1 MSDPRQ
7 LAIHEHRR
15 WLGYLQPDGLVFS
28 AVALVDSQIQINQS
42 LYIEAQA
49 ALNSVLS
56 TGSEGEP
63 ELPHFTTFAAG
74 FLGWD
79 PSRILYW
86 AVADECPV
94 ALQTAVSEGGEI
106 LRPDGAYKF
115 RDPAQA
121 PDLERPYHLL
131 IRQLPAGTDPDA
143 VQESGHGWSASPVQ
157 KFERL
162 LRQNKIPVGLLFTP
176 TALRLVYA
184 PVGENTGSLTF
195 PLDCILS
202 NAGRPAAEALR
213 TVLSRHRLENA
224 PKEQRLLPVLQRSR
238 AYQNSVSTQLAQQV
252 LSALYEM
259 VRGFQA
265 ADEAAHGAVLRDV
278 RERDPDEV
286 YHGLLT
292 LLLRLIVLLFAE
304 DRGLMPSSP
313 LYQRHYGAHGLFEQL
328 RADHERHSA
337 TMDRRYGAYARL
349 IALFRLL
356 YDGCGHPQLRVPARR
371 GHLFDP
377 DRFPFLEGRASAE
390 TPTLDLPLVA
400 DGTLY
405 GVLRKLLFL
414 DGERLSYR
422 DLDVEQ
428 IGSVYETIM
437 GFRLDLAAERTIA
450 LKPGSSK
457 GASVFVP
464 LEQMLAQSGAN
475 RARFLK
481 DTFEIKL
488 PTAANNRIKAAQ
500 TFEDLVAGFGNRI
513 DRDASPDVLPAGSL
527 LLHPTDERRRSGS
540 HYTPASFTQP
550 IVEKTLAPVLDR
562 LGRHPRPETILELK
576 VCDPAVGSAA
586 FLVETCRQLANELVA
601 AWHYHHCLPPIPPD
615 EDEVLHARRLV
626 AQRCLYGVD
635 RNPMAADLAKL
646 SLWLLTMA
654 REHPFSFVDHAIRSG
669 DSLVG
674 LSNAQIAA
682 CHWNPRGGT
691 SQLASQAV
699 RHAVERAGTLRR
711 QILEAGDALAPEDK
725 ARRLAEAEAAQN
737 QARLAGDVVVAAFF
751 AEDNDRRRESTLGEF
766 VSLLGEAGKP
776 EEKVRVLREQGEHPV
791 QPFHWELE
799 FPEVFAR
806 ANPGF
811 DAFVGNP
818 PFLGGKRITTV
829 SGDKFRDWLLALHA
843 ESNSNSD
850 LVAHFFR
857 RTFSLLR
864 SNGTY
869 GLIATN
875 TIAQGD
881 TRATGLRFICRNGGI
896 IYAANRRVKWPGEA
910 AVVVSVVWV
919 VRGGFN
925 GERKL
930 DERPV
935 PQITA
940 FLFHD
945 GGHDNPRTLAAN
957 ANKSFQGAIL
967 RGMGFTFD
975 DTTPDGASSPL
986 SEMERLIAK
995 DPRNAE
1001 RIFPYLGG
1009 EEVNSSPTHAHH
1021 RYVIN
1026 FVDYPLERRE
1036 LAARWIGATEVQQ
1049 KEWLREGIVPLD
1061 YPSPVAMDW
1070 PDLVKVLEQKVKPE
1084 RERLG
1089 NSAADAP
1096 HKKFWW
1102 RFANTRP
1109 VLYSA
1114 IAPLERVLVT
1124 ARVSQFLCTT
1134 FVFVRQVFS
1143 EQVVVIGTNQ
1153 NAVLS
1158 LIQSSLHDAWSRFFA
1173 SSLEERL
1180 RYTPTDCFETFPFP
1194 AGWEEDAELERV
1206 GREYYEHRAA
1216 LMVERGEGL
1225 TKTYNRFHRP
1235 EETDPGTLRLREL
1248 HGAMDAVVLRAY
1260 GWGDLVDEGRTVCEF
1275 VPDYYEEPEDG
1286 GDPVPKSVRYRW
1298 SDATRDEVL
1307 ARLLA
1312 LNAERAAEEAA
1323 AATAST
1329 STPTRARRGARSAQ
1343 RELPPQSDL
1352 FT

>member
-7 LAIHEHRR
+7 LAIQEHRR

-42 LYIEAQA
+42 AYAEAQS
-49 ALNSVLS
+49 ALVSVLAND
-56 TGSEGEP
+56 TEGGDA
-63 ELPHFTTFAAG
+63 LPHFTSFATG

-79 PSRILYW
+79 STRLLYW

-94 ALQTAVSEGGEI
+94 ALQTSVSEGGEI
-106 LRPDGAYKF
+106 LRPDGAYQF
-115 RDPAQA
+115 RDSSQA
-121 PDLERPYHLL
+121 PDPSRPYHLL
-131 IRQLPAGTDPDA
+131 IRQLPEGTDPDA
-143 VQESGHGWSASPVQ
+143 VQESAHGWSASPMQ

-162 LRQNKIPVGLLFTP
+162 LRQNKIAVGLLSTP

-195 PLDCILS
+195 PLECILS

-213 TVLSRHRLENA
+213 TVLGRHRLEIA

-238 AYQNSVSTQLAQQV
+238 AYQNSVSTELAKQV
-252 LSALYEM
+252 LSALYEL

-265 ADEAAHGAVLRDV
+265 ADEAAHGTVLREV

-292 LLLRLIVLLFAE
+292 LLLRLVVLLFAE

-313 LYQRHYGAHGLFEQL
+313 LYARHYGAHGLFEQL

-356 YDGCGHPQLRVPARR
+356 HDGCGHPQLRVPARR

-377 DRFPFLEGRASAE
+377 DRFPFLEGRAGS
-390 TPTLDLPLVA
+390 PSQQLPLVP
-400 DGTLY
+400 DGTLH

-437 GFRLDLAAERTIA
+437 GFRLELATERTVA

-464 LEQMLAQSGAN
+464 LEQLLAQPGAN

-500 TFEDLVAGFGNRI
+500 TLEDLVAGFGNRI

-527 LLHPTDERRRSGS
+527 LLQPTDERRRSGS

-562 LGRHPRPETILELK
+562 LGRHPRPEVILDLK

-586 FLVETCRQLANELVA
+586 FLVETCRQLAHELVA
-601 AWHYHHCLPPIPPD
+601 SWHYHRCLPPIPPD

-654 REHPFSFVDHAIRSG
+654 REHPFTFVDHAIRSG

-674 LSNAQIAA
+674 ISNNQIAA
-682 CHWNPRGGT
+682 CHWNPAGNT
-691 SQLASQAV
+691 SPLASQAV
-699 RHAVERAGTLRR
+699 RNAVERAGTLRR

-751 AEDNDRRRESTLGEF
+751 AADNDRRRESTLGEF

-776 EEKVRVLREQGEHPV
+776 EEKVRGLREQGPHPV

-806 ANPGF
+806 DNPGF

-818 PFLGGKRITTV
+818 PYAYKNTIIKGNRPGYIE
-829 SGDKFRDWLLALHA
+829 WLKALHA
-843 ESNSNSD
+843 GSHGNSD

-864 SNGTY
+864 SSGTF

-881 TRATGLRFICRNGGI
+881 TRQSGLRWICTNGGT
-896 IYAANRRVKWPGEA
+896 IYAASRRTKWPGEA

-919 VRGGFN
+919 VRGVFN
-925 GERKL
+925 GERRL

-935 PQITA
+935 SQITA

-945 GGHDNPRTLAAN
+945 GGHDNPKTLTAN
-957 ANKSFQGAIL
+957 AGKSFQGSIVL
-967 RGMGFTFD
+967 GMGFTFD
-975 DTTPDGASSPL
+975 DTTPDSAATPI
-986 SEMERLIAK
+986 SEMHRLIAK

-1001 RIFPYLGG
+1001 RIFPYIGG
-1009 EEVNSSPTHAHH
+1009 EEVNTSPTHAHH

-1026 FVDYPLERRE
+1026 FADYPLERRE
-1036 LAARWIGATEVQQ
+1036 LGVRWIGASEAQQ
-1049 KEWLREGIVPLD
+1049 KEWLRDGIVPLD
-1061 YPSPVAMDW
+1061 YPSPVAADW
-1070 PDLVKVLEQKVKPE
+1070 PDLLEIVRAKVKPE
-1084 RERLG
+1084 RDRQNDKIG
-1089 NSAADAP
+1089 RTR
-1096 HKKFWW
+1096 WW
-1102 RFANTRP
+1102 NFLRTRP
-1109 VLYSA
+1109 EMMAA
-1114 IAPLERVLVT
+1114 IAPLERVLVCS
-1124 ARVSQFLCTT
+1124 RHQPNWCIGSVDS
-1134 FVFVRQVFS
+1134 RSVFS
-1143 EQVVVIGTNQ
+1143 EALVIFALEHAGL
-1153 NAVLS
+1153 AL
-1158 LIQSSLHDAWSRFFA
+1158 LQSSVHEEWARFFA
-1173 SSLEERL
+1173 SSMKDDL

-1194 AGWEEDAELERV
+1194 LEWEADAELERV
-1206 GREYYEHRAA
+1206 GREYYEYRAA

-1225 TKTYNRFHRP
+1225 TKTYNRFHAP
-1235 EETDPGTLRLREL
+1235 EETEPGTLRLREL
-1248 HGAMDAVVLRAY
+1248 HGAMDAAVLRAY
-1260 GWGDLVDEGRTVCEF
+1260 GWGDLVDAGRTACEF

-1312 LNAERAAEEAA
+1312 LNAERAAQEAA
-1323 AATAST
+1323 AAPAPT
-1329 STPTRARRGARSAQ
+1329 SPSPRTRRSRPAQ
-1343 RELPPQSDL
+1343 PNPPPQGDL
-1352 FT
+1352 FG

>member
-1 MSDPRQ
+1 M
-7 LAIHEHRR
+7 
-15 WLGYLQPDGLVFS
+15 GYLQPDGLVFS

-42 LYIEAQA
+42 AYAQA
-49 ALNSVLS
+49 QSALVAVL
-56 TGSEGEP
+56 GADLDGESA
-63 ELPHFTTFAAG
+63 LPHFTTFATG
-74 FLGWD
+74 FLGWEAKQL
-79 PSRILYW
+79 LYW
-86 AVADECPV
+86 AVADECPI
-94 ALQTAVSEGGEI
+94 ALQTSVSDGGEI

-115 RDPAQA
+115 RDPAHA
-121 PDLERPYHLL
+121 PDPERPYHLL

-143 VQESGHGWSASPVQ
+143 VQEAAHGWSASPMQ

-195 PLDCILS
+195 PLECILS
-202 NAGRPAAEALR
+202 IAGRPATEALR
-213 TVLSRHRLENA
+213 TVLGRQRLEIA

-238 AYQNSVSTQLAQQV
+238 AYQNSVSTELAKQV
-252 LSALYEM
+252 LSALYEL

-265 ADEAAHGAVLRDV
+265 ADEAAHGGVLREV

-313 LYQRHYGAHGLFEQL
+313 LYQAHYGAHGLFEQL

-356 YDGCGHPQLRVPARR
+356 YDGCAHPQLRVPARR

-377 DRFPFLEGRASAE
+377 DRFPFLEGRASADA
-390 TPTLDLPLVA
+390 PALNLPLVA
-400 DGTLY
+400 DGTLH

-437 GFRLDLAAERTIA
+437 GFRLELATERTIA
-450 LKPGSSK
+450 LKPGSSR

-464 LEQMLAQSGAN
+464 LEQLLAQPGAN

-488 PTAANNRIKAAQ
+488 PTAANNRIRAAQ
-500 TFEDLVAGFGNRI
+500 TLEDLVAGFGNRI

-527 LLHPTDERRRSGS
+527 LLQPTDERRRSGS
-540 HYTPASFTQP
+540 HYTPSSFTQP

-562 LGRHPRPETILELK
+562 LGRHPRPESILELK
-576 VCDPAVGSAA
+576 VCDSAVGSAA

-601 AWHYHHCLPPIPPD
+601 SWHYHRCLPPIPPD

-654 REHPFSFVDHAIRSG
+654 REHPFTFVDHAIRSG

-682 CHWNPRGGT
+682 CHWNPAGNT
-691 SQLASQAV
+691 SPLASQAV
-699 RHAVERAGTLRR
+699 RHAVERAGSLRR
-711 QILEAGDALAPEDK
+711 EILEAGDALAPEDK
-725 ARRLAEAEAAQN
+725 ARRLADAETAQN
-737 QARLAGDVVVAAFF
+737 TARLAGDVVLAAFF
-751 AEDNDRRRESTLGEF
+751 AEDNDRRRESTLVEY
-766 VSLLGEAGKP
+766 VSLLGESGKA
-776 EEKVRVLREQGEHPV
+776 EEKVRGLREQGQHPI

-799 FPEVFAR
+799 FPEVFTR
-806 ANPGF
+806 NNPGF

-829 SGDKFRDWLLALHA
+829 SGEKYRDWLLALNTK
-843 ESNSNSD
+843 SNSNSD

-857 RTFSLLR
+857 RCFSLLR
-864 SNGTY
+864 SNGTF

-881 TRATGLRFICRNGGI
+881 TRGTGLRFIRGNGGV

-919 VRGGFN
+919 IRGDFG
-925 GERKL
+925 GERIL
-930 DERPV
+930 DGT
-935 PQITA
+935 PQPKITA
-940 FLFHD
+940 FLFQ
-945 GGHDNPRTLAAN
+945 GGGDDNPAVLLAN
-957 ANKSFQGAIL
+957 RDKSFQGAIL

-975 DTTPDGASSPL
+975 DTTPDGASSPID
-986 SEMERLIAK
+986 EMERLIAK
-995 DPRNAE
+995 NPCNAE

-1026 FVDYPLERRE
+1026 FGDYPMDRRE
-1036 LAARWIGATEVQQ
+1036 VGALWVGATEVQQ

-1061 YPSPVAMDW
+1061 YPGPVAIDW
-1070 PDLVKVLEQKVKPE
+1070 PDLVEVLERKVKPE

-1089 NSAADAP
+1089 NTAADAP

-1109 VLYSA
+1109 VLYRA
-1114 IAPLERVLVT
+1114 IAPLERVLVRSLTSKHHASFTLALNRPLKTLDQTLIVFASDST
-1124 ARVSQFLCTT
+1124 AYFA
-1134 FVFVRQVFS
+1134 
-1143 EQVVVIGTNQ
+1143 I
-1153 NAVLS
+1153 
-1158 LIQSSLHDAWSRFFA
+1158 LISRLHEAWSLFLGGT
-1173 SSLEERL
+1173 LEDRP
-1180 RYTPTDCFETFPFP
+1180 RYNVADCFETFPFP
-1194 AGWEEDAELERV
+1194 AGWETNADLEQL
-1206 GREYYEHRAA
+1206 GREYYEYRAG

-1225 TKTYNRFHRP
+1225 TRTYNHFHDS
-1235 EETDPGTLRLREL
+1235 EKTDSGTVRLREL
-1248 HGAMDAVVLRAY
+1248 HAAMDAAVLRAY
-1260 GWGDLVDEGRTVCEF
+1260 GWGDLVETGRTKCDF

-1286 GDPVPKSVRYRW
+1286 GAPVPKSVRYRW

-1312 LNAERAAEEAA
+1312 LNAERAAQEA
-1323 AATAST
+1323 AATAAAVPVT
-1329 STPTRARRGARSAQ
+1329 AGTRRGRRAREIQQS
-1343 RELPPQSDL
+1343 PQEDL
-1352 FT
+1352 FG

>member
-42 LYIEAQA
+42 AYAAAQS
-49 ALNSVLS
+49 ALVSVLS
-56 TGSEGEP
+56 TGTDGEP

-79 PSRILYW
+79 PGRILHW

-94 ALQTAVSEGGEI
+94 ALHAAVSEGGEI

-115 RDPAQA
+115 RDAAKA
-121 PDLERPYHLL
+121 PDPERPYHLL

-143 VQESGHGWSASPVQ
+143 VQESAHGWSASPVQ

-162 LRQNKIPVGLLFTP
+162 LRQNKIPVGLLLTP
-176 TALRLVYA
+176 TAVRLVYA
-184 PVGENTGSLTF
+184 PVGENTGSLSF

-213 TVLSRHRLENA
+213 TVLGRHRLEIA

-252 LSALYEM
+252 LSALYEL

-265 ADEAAHGAVLRDV
+265 ADEAAHGAVLREV

-356 YDGCGHPQLRVPARR
+356 YDGCGHPQLRVPARH

-377 DRFPFLEGRASAE
+377 NRFSFLEGRTATQ
-390 TPTLDLPLVA
+390 TPALNLPLVA

-405 GVLRKLLFL
+405 AVLRKLLFL

-437 GFRLDLAAERTIA
+437 GFRLELAAERTIA

-464 LEQMLAQSGAN
+464 LEQLLSQSGAN

-488 PTAANNRIKAAQ
+488 PAAANNRVKTAQ
-500 TFEDLVAGFGNRI
+500 TLEDLVAGFGNRI

-527 LLHPTDERRRSGS
+527 LLQPTDERRRSGS
-540 HYTPASFTQP
+540 HYTPSSFTKP
-550 IVEKTLAPVLDR
+550 IVEKTLEPVLTR
-562 LGRHPRPETILELK
+562 LGRHPRPEAILELK
-576 VCDPAVGSAA
+576 VCDSAVGSAA
-586 FLVETCRQLANELVA
+586 FLVETCRQLADELVA
-601 AWHYHHCLPPIPPD
+601 AWHFHRCLPALPPD

-654 REHPFSFVDHAIRSG
+654 REHPFTFVDHAIRLG

-682 CHWNPRGGT
+682 CHWSPAGNT
-691 SQLASQAV
+691 SPLASQAV
-699 RHAVERAGTLRR
+699 RAAVESAGELRR
-711 QILEAGDALAPEDK
+711 RILEAGDALVPDEK
-725 ARRLAEAEAAQN
+725 ARLLAEAEAAQSR
-737 QARLAGDVVVAAFF
+737 ARQAGDLVVAAFF
-751 AEDNDRRRESTLGEF
+751 AGDNDRRRESLVSEY
-766 VSLLGEAGKP
+766 VSLLDDAAS
-776 EEKVRVLREQGEHPV
+776 VQRRVDGLRSTPPHAI

-806 ANPGF
+806 ENPGF

-818 PFLGGKRITTV
+818 PYAGKNTIIGGNRP
-829 SGDKFRDWLLALHA
+829 GYMDWLKALHSDSHGNA
-843 ESNSNSD
+843 D

-857 RTFSLLR
+857 RAFHLLR
-864 SNGTY
+864 ANGTF

-881 TRATGLRFICRNGGI
+881 TRQSGLRWICTNGGT
-896 IYAANRRVKWPGEA
+896 IYAASRRTKWPGEA

-919 VRGGFN
+919 IRGGFS
-925 GERKL
+925 GEQIL
-930 DERPV
+930 DGTPV

-940 FLFHD
+940 FLFHG
-945 GGHDNPRTLAAN
+945 GGHDNPKTLASN
-957 ANKSFQGAIL
+957 AGKSFIGSYIL
-967 RGMGFTFD
+967 GMGFTFD
-975 DTTPDGASSPL
+975 DATPDGASSPL

-1009 EEVNSSPTHAHH
+1009 EEVNTSPAHAHH

-1026 FVDYPLERRE
+1026 FADYPLERRE
-1036 LAARWIGATEVQQ
+1036 LGGSWIGATETQQ
-1049 KEWLREGIVPLD
+1049 KEWLREGIVPQD
-1061 YPSPVAMDW
+1061 YPGPVAADW
-1070 PDLVKVLEQKVKPE
+1070 PDLLEIVRGRVKPE
-1084 RERLG
+1084 RDRLG
-1089 NSAADAP
+1089 GNSVAEKR
-1096 HKKFWW
+1096 KKFWW
-1102 RFANTRP
+1102 QYGSSAKD
-1109 VLYSA
+1109 LYRA
-1114 IAPLERVLVT
+1114 IASLERILVT
-1124 ARVSQFLCTT
+1124 ARVSQFLCAT
-1134 FVFVRQVFS
+1134 FVAVRQVFS
-1143 EQVVVIGTNQ
+1143 DQVVVIGTSQ

-1158 LIQSSLHDAWSRFFA
+1158 LTQSSLHDAWARFFA

-1194 AGWEEDAELERV
+1194 KDWEANAELERV
-1206 GREYYEHRAA
+1206 GREYYEFRAG

-1225 TKTYNRFHRP
+1225 TKTYNRFHRS

-1248 HGAMDAVVLRAY
+1248 HGAMDAAVLRAY
-1260 GWGDLVDEGRTVCEF
+1260 GWGDLVDSGRTECAF
-1275 VPDYYEEPEDG
+1275 VPDYYEEDEEG
-1286 GDPVPKSVRYRW
+1286 GAPVPKSVRYRW

-1323 AATAST
+1323 ATAIAA
-1329 STPTRARRGARSAQ
+1329 PAPAGTRRRRRTQSHS
-1343 RELPPQSDL
+1343 EQSDL
-1352 FT
+1352 RLE

>member
-79 PSRILYW
+79 ASRILHW

-94 ALQTAVSEGGEI
+94 ALQAAVSEGGEI
-106 LRPDGAYKF
+106 LRPDGAYRF
-115 RDPAQA
+115 HDPAKA
-121 PDLERPYHLL
+121 PDPERPYHLL

-143 VQESGHGWSASPVQ
+143 VQESTHGWSASPVQ

-162 LRQNKIPVGLLFTP
+162 LRQNKIPVGLLVTP
-176 TALRLVYA
+176 AALRLVYA

-213 TVLSRHRLENA
+213 TVMGRHRLEIA
-224 PKEQRLLPVLQRSR
+224 PAEQRLLPVLQRSR
-238 AYQNSVSTQLAQQV
+238 AYQNSVSTELAKQV
-252 LSALYEM
+252 LSALYEL

-265 ADEAAHGAVLRDV
+265 ADESAHGAVLREV

-390 TPTLDLPLVA
+390 TPALDLPLVA

-414 DGERLSYR
+414 EGERLSYR

-437 GFRLDLAAERTIA
+437 GFRLELSTELTAA
-450 LKPGSSK
+450 LKPGTSN

-464 LEQMLAQSGAN
+464 LEQLLAQPGAN

-488 PTAANNRIKAAQ
+488 PTKANNQIRAAQ
-500 TFEDLVAGFGNRI
+500 TLGDLVAGFGNRM

-527 LLHPTDERRRSGS
+527 LLQPTDERRRSGS
-540 HYTPASFTQP
+540 HYTPASFTRP

-562 LGRHPRPETILELK
+562 LGRHPRPEAILELK

-601 AWHYHHCLPPIPPD
+601 SWHFHRCLPALPPD

-654 REHPFSFVDHAIRSG
+654 KEHPFTFVDHSIRAG

-674 LSNAQIAA
+674 LSNSQISA
-682 CHWNPRGGT
+682 CHWNPSGKT
-691 SQLASQAV
+691 LALASQDV
-699 RHAVERAGTLRR
+699 RTAVESAGSLRR
-711 QILEAGDALAPEDK
+711 QILEGGDAMVPEEK
-725 ARRLAEAEAAQN
+725 ATRLAEAEAAQGR
-737 QARLAGDVVVAAFF
+737 ARLAGDLVVAAFF
-751 AEDNDRRRESTLGEF
+751 DGKDAQNRESLMDEYG
-766 VSLLGEAGKP
+766 LLLSQPGKAEA
-776 EEKVRVLREQGEHPV
+776 KVRSLREQGPHPV

-799 FPEVFAR
+799 FPEVFVR

-818 PFLGGKRITTV
+818 PYAGKNTMIGGNRAGYV
-829 SGDKFRDWLLALHA
+829 EWLKTLHVQSHGNA
-843 ESNSNSD
+843 D

-857 RTFSLLR
+857 RAFSLLR
-864 SNGTY
+864 PSGTF
-869 GLIATN
+869 GLITTN
-875 TIAQGD
+875 TISQGD
-881 TRATGLRFICRNGGI
+881 TRESGLRWICTNGGT
-896 IYAANRRVKWPGEA
+896 IYEASRRTKWPGTA

-919 VRGGFN
+919 IRGGFS
-925 GERKL
+925 GELVL
-930 DERPV
+930 DGAPV

-940 FLFHD
+940 FLFH
-945 GGHDNPRTLAAN
+945 GG
-957 ANKSFQGAIL
+957 GA
-967 RGMGFTFD
+967 
-975 DTTPDGASSPL
+975 
-986 SEMERLIAK
+986 
-995 DPRNAE
+995 
-1001 RIFPYLGG
+1001 
-1009 EEVNSSPTHAHH
+1009 
-1021 RYVIN
+1021 
-1026 FVDYPLERRE
+1026 
-1036 LAARWIGATEVQQ
+1036 
-1049 KEWLREGIVPLD
+1049 
-1061 YPSPVAMDW
+1061 
-1070 PDLVKVLEQKVKPE
+1070 
-1084 RERLG
+1084 
-1089 NSAADAP
+1089 
-1096 HKKFWW
+1096 
-1102 RFANTRP
+1102 
-1109 VLYSA
+1109 
-1114 IAPLERVLVT
+1114 
-1124 ARVSQFLCTT
+1124 FL
-1134 FVFVRQVFS
+1134 
-1143 EQVVVIGTNQ
+1143 NQ
-1153 NAVLS
+1153 
-1158 LIQSSLHDAWSRFFA
+1158 
-1173 SSLEERL
+1173 
-1180 RYTPTDCFETFPFP
+1180 
-1194 AGWEEDAELERV
+1194 
-1206 GREYYEHRAA
+1206 
-1216 LMVERGEGL
+1216 
-1225 TKTYNRFHRP
+1225 
-1235 EETDPGTLRLREL
+1235 
-1248 HGAMDAVVLRAY
+1248 
-1260 GWGDLVDEGRTVCEF
+1260 
-1275 VPDYYEEPEDG
+1275 
-1286 GDPVPKSVRYRW
+1286 
-1298 SDATRDEVL
+1298 
-1307 ARLLA
+1307 
-1312 LNAERAAEEAA
+1312 
-1323 AATAST
+1323 
-1329 STPTRARRGARSAQ
+1329 
-1343 RELPPQSDL
+1343 
-1352 FT
+1352 

>member
-115 RDPAQA
+115 RDPTQA
-121 PDLERPYHLL
+121 SDPERPYHLL

-143 VQESGHGWSASPVQ
+143 VQESSHGWSASPVQ

-162 LRQNKIPVGLLFTP
+162 LRQNKIPVGLLLTP
-176 TALRLVYA
+176 TSLRLVYA

-224 PKEQRLLPVLQRSR
+224 PKEQRLLPVLQSSR

-252 LSALYEM
+252 LSALYEL

-265 ADEAAHGAVLRDV
+265 ADEAAHGAVLREV

-390 TPTLDLPLVA
+390 TPALDLPLVA

-405 GVLRKLLFL
+405 GVLRKLLL
-414 DGERLSYR
+414 LEGERLSYR

-500 TFEDLVAGFGNRI
+500 TLEDLVAGFGNRI
-513 DRDASPDVLPAGSL
+513 DRDASPDVLPDGSL
-527 LLHPTDERRRSGS
+527 LLQPTDERRRSGS

-550 IVEKTLAPVLDR
+550 IVEKTLEPVLTR
-562 LGRHPRPETILELK
+562 LGRHPRPEAILELK

-654 REHPFSFVDHAIRSG
+654 REHPFTFVDHAIRSG

-682 CHWNPRGGT
+682 CHWNPTGGT

-699 RHAVERAGTLRR
+699 RHAVKSAGTLRR

-725 ARRLAEAEAAQN
+725 ARRLAEAEAAQSR
-737 QARLAGDVVVAAFF
+737 ARLAGDLVVAAFF
-751 AEDNDRRRESTLGEF
+751 AGENDRKRESLVAEY
-766 VSLLGEAGKP
+766 VSLLDDTEAVQ
-776 EEKVRVLREQGEHPV
+776 EKVNALRSAPPHPI

-799 FPEVFAR
+799 FPEVFTR
-806 ANPGF
+806 SNPGF

-818 PFLGGKRITTV
+818 PFLGGRRITTV
-829 SGDKFRDWLLALHA
+829 NGEKYRDWLLVLHS
-843 ESNSNSD
+843 ESNSSSD
-850 LVAHFFR
+850 LAAHFFR
-857 RTFSLLR
+857 RCFSLLR
-864 SNGTY
+864 PNGTF
-869 GLIATN
+869 GLISTN

-881 TRATGLRFICRNGGI
+881 TRATGLRFINRNGGV
-896 IYAANRRVKWPGEA
+896 IYSANRRVKWPGEA

-919 VRGGFN
+919 IRGEFF
-925 GERKL
+925 GERVL
-930 DERPV
+930 DGTPV

-940 FLFHD
+940 FLFQA
-945 GGHDNPRTLAAN
+945 GGDDNPAVLLAN
-957 ANKSFQGAIL
+957 RNKSFQGAIL
-967 RGMGFTFD
+967 RGMGFAFD
-975 DTTPDGASSPL
+975 DATPDGASSPIT
-986 SEMERLIAK
+986 EMERLIAK

-1001 RIFPYLGG
+1001 RVFPYLGG

-1036 LAARWIGATEVQQ
+1036 IGARWIGATEVQQ

-1109 VLYSA
+1109 VLYNA
-1114 IAPLERVLVT
+1114 IAPLERVLVRSRIGNAFGFSFVS
-1124 ARVSQFLCTT
+1124 ARIVLN
-1134 FVFVRQVFS
+1134 
-1143 EQVVVIGTNQ
+1143 EKVVVFPFDKA
-1153 NAVLS
+1153 NALS
-1158 LIQSSLHDAWSRFFA
+1158 VIHSRVHELWAVTFSSTLKDD
-1173 SSLEERL
+1173 LQ
-1180 RYTPTDCFETFPFP
+1180 YTPSDCFETFPFP
-1194 AGWEEDAELERV
+1194 VDWQTNAELERV
-1206 GREYYEHRAA
+1206 GREYYKYRAG

-1225 TKTYNRFHRP
+1225 TKTYNRFHAP
-1235 EETDPGTLRLREL
+1235 EETDLGTLRLREL
-1248 HGAMDAVVLRAY
+1248 HEAMDLAVLRAY
-1260 GWGDLVDEGRTVCEF
+1260 GWADLVDARRTECAF

-1286 GDPVPKSVRYRW
+1286 GDLVPKSVRYRW

-1312 LNAERAAEEAA
+1312 LNTERAAEEASN
-1323 AATAST
+1323 TAST
-1329 STPTRARRGARSAQ
+1329 STPIRARRGRPAQSRS
-1343 RELPPQSDL
+1343 ESSDFRL
-1352 FT
+1352 E

>member
-7 LAIHEHRR
+7 LAIQEHRR

-42 LYIEAQA
+42 AYAEAQS
-49 ALNSVLS
+49 ALVSVLANDQ
-56 TGSEGEP
+56 EGGDA
-63 ELPHFTTFAAG
+63 LPHFTAFATG

-79 PSRILYW
+79 SARLLYW

-94 ALQTAVSEGGEI
+94 ALQTSVSEGGEI
-106 LRPDGAYKF
+106 LRPDGAYQF
-115 RDPAQA
+115 RDSSQA
-121 PDLERPYHLL
+121 PDPGRPYHLL

-143 VQESGHGWSASPVQ
+143 VQESAHGWSASPMQ

-162 LRQNKIPVGLLFTP
+162 LRQNKIAVGLLLTP
-176 TALRLVYA
+176 AALRLVYA

-195 PLDCILS
+195 PLECILS

-213 TVLSRHRLENA
+213 TVLGRHRLEIA

-238 AYQNSVSTQLAQQV
+238 SYQNSVSTELAKQV
-252 LSALYEM
+252 LSALYEL

-265 ADEAAHGAVLRDV
+265 ADEAAHGTVLREV

-292 LLLRLIVLLFAE
+292 LLLRLVVLLFAE

-313 LYQRHYGAHGLFEQL
+313 LSARHYGAHGLFEQL

-356 YDGCGHPQLRVPARR
+356 HDGCGHPQLRVPARR

-377 DRFPFLEGRASAE
+377 DRFPFLEGRAGS
-390 TPTLDLPLVA
+390 PSQQLPLVP
-400 DGTLY
+400 DGTLH

-437 GFRLDLAAERTIA
+437 GFRLELATERTVA

-464 LEQMLAQSGAN
+464 LERLLSQPGAN

-500 TFEDLVAGFGNRI
+500 TLEDLVAGFGNRI

-527 LLHPTDERRRSGS
+527 LLQPTDERRRSGS

-562 LGRHPRPETILELK
+562 LGRHPRPEVILELK

-586 FLVETCRQLANELVA
+586 FLVETCRQLAHELVA
-601 AWHYHHCLPPIPPD
+601 SWHYHRCLPPIPPD

-654 REHPFSFVDHAIRSG
+654 REHPFTFVDHAIRSG

-682 CHWNPRGGT
+682 CHWNPAGNT
-691 SQLASQAV
+691 SPLASQAV
-699 RHAVERAGTLRR
+699 RHAVERAGTLRH

-737 QARLAGDVVVAAFF
+737 QARLAGDVVVAAYF

-766 VSLLGEAGKP
+766 VSLLGETGKP
-776 EEKVRVLREQGEHPV
+776 EEKVRGLREQGPHPV

-799 FPEVFAR
+799 FPEVFVR
-806 ANPGF
+806 DNPGF

-818 PFLGGKRITTV
+818 PFAGKNTIIGGNRT
-829 SGDKFRDWLLALHA
+829 GYMDWLKVLHA
-843 ESNSNSD
+843 DSHGNAD

-864 SNGTY
+864 SNGTF

-881 TRATGLRFICRNGGI
+881 TRQSGLRWICTNGGT
-896 IYAANRRVKWPGEA
+896 IYAASRRTKWPGEA

-925 GERKL
+925 GERRL
-930 DERPV
+930 DDRSV
-935 PQITA
+935 SQITA

-945 GGHDNPRTLAAN
+945 GGHDNPKTLTGN
-957 ANKSFQGAIL
+957 AGKSFQGPIPL
-967 RGMGFTFD
+967 GMGFTFADVTD
-975 DTTPDGASSPL
+975 DELASPVARV
-986 SEMERLIAK
+986 EDLILK
-995 DPRNAE
+995 DQKNKDK
-1001 RIFPYLGG
+1001 IFPYLGA
-1009 EEVNSSPTHAHH
+1009 EDFLNSPIHQPS
-1021 RYVIN
+1021 RFIIN
-1026 FVDYPLERRE
+1026 FGDLDE
-1036 LAARWIGATEVQQ
+1036 ASARC
-1049 KEWLREGIVPLD
+1049 
-1061 YPSPVAMDW
+1061 Y
-1070 PDLVKVLEQKVKPE
+1070 PDLMEIVERKVRPV
-1084 RERLG
+1084 RERD
-1089 NSAADAP
+1089 NREVR
-1096 HKKFWW
+1096 KKYWW
-1102 RFANTRP
+1102 RFAELAPALASAKANMSW
-1109 VLYSA
+1109 VLMHPFTSSHMA
-1114 IAPLERVLVT
+1114 FGFVPSGTIVPGPHNVFPFDTFSPFCVLQCRSHEVWT
-1124 ARVSQFLCTT
+1124 
-1134 FVFVRQVFS
+1134 
-1143 EQVVVIGTNQ
+1143 
-1153 NAVLS
+1153 
-1158 LIQSSLHDAWSRFFA
+1158 RFFA
-1173 SSLEERL
+1173 SSLEDRL
-1180 RYTPTDCFETFPFP
+1180 RYTPSDCFETFPFP
-1194 AGWEEDAELERV
+1194 RNWETDEDLEQV
-1206 GREYYEHRAA
+1206 GREYYEYRAA

-1225 TKTYNRFHRP
+1225 TKTYNRFHAP
-1235 EETDPGTLRLREL
+1235 EETDPGMLRLREL
-1248 HGAMDAVVLRAY
+1248 HGAMDAAVLRAY
-1260 GWGDLVDEGRTVCEF
+1260 GWGDLVDAGRTACEF

-1312 LNAERAAEEAA
+1312 LNAERAAEEASATA
-1323 AATAST
+1323 AATSA
-1329 STPTRARRGARSAQ
+1329 PARARRGHPAQPRS
-1343 RELPPQSDL
+1343 ELSDFRL
-1352 FT
+1352 E

>member
-7 LAIHEHRR
+7 LAIQEHRR

-42 LYIEAQA
+42 AYAEAQS
-49 ALNSVLS
+49 ALVSVLES
-56 TGSEGEP
+56 NPEGGDA
-63 ELPHFTTFAAG
+63 LPHFTSFATG
-74 FLGWD
+74 VLGWD
-79 PSRILYW
+79 SARLLYW

-94 ALQTAVSEGGEI
+94 ALQTSVSEGGEI
-106 LRPDGAYKF
+106 LRPDGAYQF

-121 PDLERPYHLL
+121 PDLSRPYHLL

-143 VQESGHGWSASPVQ
+143 VQESAHGWSASPMQ

-162 LRQNKIPVGLLFTP
+162 LRQNKIAVGLLFTP

-195 PLDCILS
+195 PLECVLS
-202 NAGRPAAEALR
+202 NPGRPAAEALR
-213 TVLSRHRLENA
+213 TVLGRHRLEIA

-238 AYQNSVSTQLAQQV
+238 AYQNSVSTELAKQV
-252 LSALYEM
+252 LSALYEL

-265 ADEAAHGAVLRDV
+265 ADEAAHGTVLREV

-292 LLLRLIVLLFAE
+292 LLLRLVVLLFAE

-313 LYQRHYGAHGLFEQL
+313 LYARHYGAHGLFEQL

-356 YDGCGHPQLRVPARR
+356 HDGCGHPQLRVPARR

-377 DRFPFLEGRASAE
+377 DRFPFLEGRAGS
-390 TPTLDLPLVA
+390 PSQQLPLVP
-400 DGTLY
+400 DGTLH

-437 GFRLDLAAERTIA
+437 GFRLELATERTVA

-464 LEQMLAQSGAN
+464 LEQLLAQPGAN

-500 TFEDLVAGFGNRI
+500 TLEDLVAGFGNRI

-527 LLHPTDERRRSGS
+527 LLQPTDERRRSGS

-562 LGRHPRPETILELK
+562 LGRHPRPEVILDLK

-586 FLVETCRQLANELVA
+586 FLVETCRQLAHELVA
-601 AWHYHHCLPPIPPD
+601 SWHYHRCLPPIPPD

-654 REHPFSFVDHAIRSG
+654 REHPFTFVDHAIRSG

-682 CHWNPRGGT
+682 CHWNPAGNT
-691 SQLASQAV
+691 SPLASQAV

-766 VSLLGEAGKP
+766 VSLLSEAGKP
-776 EEKVRVLREQGEHPV
+776 EEKVRGLREQRPHPV
-791 QPFHWELE
+791 QPFHWQLE
-799 FPEVFAR
+799 FPEVFVR
-806 ANPGF
+806 DTPGF

-829 SGDKFRDWLLALHA
+829 SGDRYRDWLIALHA

-864 SNGTY
+864 SNGTF

-881 TRATGLRFICRNGGI
+881 TRATGLRFINQNGGA

-919 VRGGFN
+919 IRGGFS
-925 GERKL
+925 GQRVL
-930 DERPV
+930 DGTPV
-935 PQITA
+935 PKITA
-940 FLFHD
+940 FLFH
-945 GGHDNPRTLAAN
+945 GGGDDNPALLLAN
-957 ANKSFQGAIL
+957 RNKSFIGAYVH
-967 RGMGFTFD
+967 GMGFTFD
-975 DTTPDGASSPL
+975 DTTPDGASSPI

-1009 EEVNSSPTHAHH
+1009 EEVNTSPTHAHH

-1026 FVDYPLERRE
+1026 FVDYPLERSD
-1036 LAARWIGATEVQQ
+1036 LGAHWIGATEEQP
-1049 KEWLREGIVPLD
+1049 KGWLREGVVPLD

-1070 PDLVKVLEQKVKPE
+1070 PDLLEITEKRVKPE
-1084 RERLG
+1084 RMSSNNQRIKKRWWLFEH
-1089 NSAADAP
+1089 SAPA
-1096 HKKFWW
+1096 
-1102 RFANTRP
+1102 
-1109 VLYSA
+1109 LYNA
-1114 IAPLERVLVT
+1114 IAPLERVLVNSQVSSHVSFGFAN
-1124 ARVSQFLCTT
+1124 ARTVFGHTLNVYSTEQHGFFAILQF
-1134 FVFVRQVFS
+1134 RGH
-1143 EQVVVIGTNQ
+1143 E
-1153 NAVLS
+1153 
-1158 LIQSSLHDAWSRFFA
+1158 AWARFFA
-1173 SSLEERL
+1173 SSMKDDL

-1194 AGWEEDAELERV
+1194 AGWEEDGELERV
-1206 GREYYEHRAA
+1206 GREYYEYRAA

-1225 TKTYNRFHRP
+1225 TKTYNRFHAP

-1248 HGAMDAVVLRAY
+1248 HGAMDAAVLRAY
-1260 GWGDLVDEGRTVCEF
+1260 GWSDLVDAGRTACEF

-1312 LNAERAAEEAA
+1312 LNAERAAQESAA
-1323 AATAST
+1323 AHSAAGKTPAEARRRKNTPRKKHGAST
-1329 STPTRARRGARSAQ
+1329 ESQ
-1343 RELPPQSDL
+1343 DL
-1352 FT
+1352 ML

>member
-42 LYIEAQA
+42 AYAEAQS
-49 ALNSVLS
+49 ALVSVLA
-56 TGSEGEP
+56 TGSEGDS
-63 ELPHFTTFAAG
+63 ELPHFTAFASG

-79 PSRILYW
+79 ASRILHW

-94 ALQTAVSEGGEI
+94 ALQTAVAEGGEI

-121 PDLERPYHLL
+121 PDPERPYHLL

-143 VQESGHGWSASPVQ
+143 VQESAHGWSASPVQ

-176 TALRLVYA
+176 NALRLVYA
-184 PVGENTGSLTF
+184 PVGENTGSLSF

-213 TVLSRHRLENA
+213 TVLGRHRLEIA
-224 PKEQRLLPVLQRSR
+224 PREQRLLPVLQRSR

-252 LSALYEM
+252 LSALYEL

-265 ADEAAHGAVLRDV
+265 ADEAAHGAVLREV

-377 DRFPFLEGRASAE
+377 DRFPFLEGRAAAE
-390 TPTLDLPLVA
+390 TPALDLPLVA
-400 DGTLY
+400 DATLH

-450 LKPGSSK
+450 LKPGSSR

-464 LEQMLAQSGAN
+464 LEQLLAQPGAN

-488 PTAANNRIKAAQ
+488 PAAANNRIKAAQ
-500 TFEDLVAGFGNRI
+500 TLEDLVAGFGNRI

-527 LLHPTDERRRSGS
+527 LLQPTDERRRSGS

-550 IVEKTLAPVLDR
+550 IVEKTLEPVLTR
-562 LGRHPRPETILELK
+562 LGRHPRPEAILELK
-576 VCDPAVGSAA
+576 VCDSAVGSAA
-586 FLVETCRQLANELVA
+586 FLVETCRQLANELVS
-601 AWHYHHCLPPIPPD
+601 AWHFHRCLPPLPPD

-654 REHPFSFVDHAIRSG
+654 REHPFTFLDHAIRSG

-682 CHWNPRGGT
+682 CHWSPDGNT
-691 SQLASQAV
+691 SPLASQAV
-699 RHAVERAGTLRR
+699 RAAVESAGALRR
-711 QILEAGDALAPEDK
+711 QILEGGDAMVPEEK
-725 ARRLAEAEAAQN
+725 AARLEEAEAAQIR
-737 QARLAGDVVVAAFF
+737 ARLAGDLVVAAFF
-751 AEDNDRRRESTLGEF
+751 AGENARQRE
-766 VSLLGEAGKP
+766 SLLGDYASLLGDP
-776 EEKVRVLREQGEHPV
+776 AAVREKVDALRSAPPHPI

-806 ANPGF
+806 DNPGF

-818 PFLGGKRITTV
+818 PYAGKNTV
-829 SGDKFRDWLLALHA
+829 IQGNPAGYIDWLKTLHV
-843 ESNSNSD
+843 ESHGNAD

-857 RTFSLLR
+857 RAFHLLR
-864 SNGTY
+864 PNGTF

-881 TRATGLRFICRNGGI
+881 TRQSGLRWICTRGGT
-896 IYAANRRVKWPGEA
+896 IYAASRRTKWPGEA

-919 VRGGFN
+919 IRGEFS
-925 GERKL
+925 GERVL
-930 DERPV
+930 DGTPA

-940 FLFHD
+940 FLFHG
-945 GGHDNPRTLAAN
+945 GGHDNPKTLPAN
-957 ANKSFQGAIL
+957 AGKSFQGSIVL
-967 RGMGFTFD
+967 GMGFTFD
-975 DTTPDGASSPL
+975 DSSPDSAASPL
-986 SEMERLIAK
+986 SEMERLIAR

-1001 RIFPYLGG
+1001 RILPYLGG
-1009 EEVNSSPTHAHH
+1009 EEVNTSPTHAHH

-1026 FVDYPLERRE
+1026 FADYPLERRE
-1036 LAARWIGATEVQQ
+1036 LGARWIWATEAEQRD
-1049 KEWLREGIVPLD
+1049 WLREGIVPLD
-1061 YPSPVAMDW
+1061 YPGPVAADW
-1070 PDLVKVLEQKVKPE
+1070 PDLLEIVRTKVKPE
-1084 RERLG
+1084 RDR
-1089 NSAADAP
+1089 NNRDVYRRY
-1096 HKKFWW
+1096 WW
-1102 RFANTRP
+1102 KYAEKRGD
-1109 VLYSA
+1109 LYRA

-1124 ARVSQFLCTT
+1124 ARVNNHLGISFLHKP
-1134 FVFVRQVFS
+1134 VVVS
-1143 EQVVVIGTNQ
+1143 EQLV
-1153 NAVLS
+1153 AFASESCS
-1158 LIQSSLHDAWSRFFA
+1158 LLTLLQTRPHEAWARFFA
-1173 SSLEERL
+1173 SSMKDDL
-1180 RYTPTDCFETFPFP
+1180 RYTPSDCFETFPFP
-1194 AGWEEDAELERV
+1194 ADWETDGELERV
-1206 GREYYEHRAA
+1206 GREYYEYRAA
-1216 LMVERGEGL
+1216 LMGERGEGL
-1225 TKTYNRFHRP
+1225 TKTYNRFHAP
-1235 EETDPGTLRLREL
+1235 EDTDPGTLRLREL
-1248 HGAMDAVVLRAY
+1248 HAAMDAAVLRAY
-1260 GWGDLVDEGRTVCEF
+1260 GWGDLVDAGRTACAF
-1275 VPDYYEEPEDG
+1275 VPDYYEEAEEG
-1286 GDPVPKSVRYRW
+1286 GDPVPRSLRYRW

-1312 LNAERAAEEAA
+1312 LNAQRAAEESAA
-1323 AATAST
+1323 APA
-1329 STPTRARRGARSAQ
+1329 STPTPSRPRRGRAAQ
-1343 RELPPQSDL
+1343 PELLPPPQGDL
-1352 FT
+1352 FA